1 MRTLVLT
8 AFAAAA
14 LLSAG
19 LVGSHAAAATTAAAP
34 APASAASSASLV
46 RESAIVF
53 GGNGCNAVHTK
64 SQKKRK
70 FKPLGNG

>member
-1 MRTLVLT
+1 MRTVVLT

-19 LVGSHAAAATTAAAP
+19 SVGGHAAAATTSAAAP
-34 APASAASSASLV
+34 PAASSQPLV
-46 RESAIVF
+46 REALIVC
-53 GGNGCNAVHTK
+53 GGTGCNAVHTK

>member
-1 MRTLVLT
+1 MRTIVLT

-19 LVGSHAAAATTAAAP
+19 SVGGDAAAATTSAAP
-34 APASAASSASLV
+34 AAAAAASQPLV
-46 RESAIVF
+46 REASIVC
-53 GGNGCNAVHTK
+53 GGTGCNAVHTK

>member
-1 MRTLVLT
+1 MRRLVLT

-19 LVGSHAAAATTAAAP
+19 LVGGHAAAATTSAAP
-34 APASAASSASLV
+34 AAAAASQPLV
-46 RESAIVF
+46 RQASIVC
-53 GGNGCNAVHTK
+53 GGTGCNAVPTK

-70 FKPLGNG
+70 FKALGNG

>member
-1 MRTLVLT
+1 MRRLVLT

-19 LVGSHAAAATTAAAP
+19 LVGGHAAAATTSAAP
-34 APASAASSASLV
+34 AAAAASQPLV
-46 RESAIVF
+46 RQASIVC
-53 GGNGCNAVHTK
+53 GGTGCNAVHTK